1 MYGGQS
7 GEVIELGNRNGKH
20 DGNGNNTHLL
30 LGPRLS
36 VRRAL
41 GDAGVPLHLPLGA

>member
-1 MYGGQS
+1 MGDS
-7 GEVIELGNRNGKH
+7 HGERIELGNRNGNH
-20 DGNGNNTHLL
+20 DGKGNNTYLF

-41 GDAGVPLHLPLGA
+41 GDASVPLHLPLGS